1 MRLTVNGRSHEVRV
15 EPRVALADLLRDR
28 LGLTGTNL
36 GCEHGVC
43 GSCTVVLDG
52 NPVRSCLVLAVQ
64 CEDSTVTT
72 VEGLGGTAEDGTSTM
87 HPVQQAFHDE
97 HALQCGFCTP
107 GFLVLIAH
115 QLESDPTS
123 LGDDEELDRLL
134 ASNLCRCTGYAAIRR
149 AARRAARGTEVG
161 GEGPSD

>member
-1 MRLTVNGRSHEVRV
+1 VRLTVNGQAHDVEV

-43 GSCTVVLDG
+43 GSCTVLLDG
-52 NPVRSCLVLAVQ
+52 RPVRSCLVLAVQ
-64 CEDSTVTT
+64 CDGSSVTT
-72 VEGLGGTAEDGTSTM
+72 VEGLAGPDGDGEAAL
-87 HPVQQAFHDE
+87 HPVQRAFSEE

-107 GFLVLIAH
+107 GFLVLLAH
-115 QLESDPTS
+115 QLDTDPAV
-123 LGDDEELDRLL
+123 LIDDEELDRLL

-149 AARRAARGTEVG
+149 AARRAVTDSG
-161 GEGPSD
+161 SQ